1 MKILVFSDSH
11 AARSF
16 MRLCM
21 ERIKPDAF
29 IHLGDYYEDGEAIA
43 EEFPIIACRETAIIT
58 AWLSLCLEFFPVTLP
73 GYRFI

>member
-43 EEFPIIACRETAIIT
+43 E
-58 AWLSLCLEFFPVTLP
+58 
-73 GYRFI
+73 